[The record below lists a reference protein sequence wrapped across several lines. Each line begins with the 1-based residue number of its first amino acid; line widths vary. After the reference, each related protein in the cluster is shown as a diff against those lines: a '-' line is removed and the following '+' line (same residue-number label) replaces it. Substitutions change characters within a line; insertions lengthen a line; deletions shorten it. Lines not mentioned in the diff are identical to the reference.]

1 MPKGVTAELGAETIA
16 QNGYTWVKTEVG
28 WKYKH
33 VLIAEEKLGR
43 PLAADERVSFK
54 DHNRNNFDPDNVEVG
69 TYVKKVPALS
79 SLNKIRKRLD
89 KVEER
94 FMEEVQVIRTAL
106 DDLESEISREA
117 L

>member
-1 MPKGVTAELGAETIA
+1 MPKGVAAELGAETVA
-16 QNGYTWVKTEVG
+16 QNGYTWVKTKIG

-33 VLIAEEKLGR
+33 VLVAEERLGR
-43 PLAADERVSFK
+43 PLAPDERVSFK
-54 DHNRNNFDPDNVEVG
+54 DHDRNNFDPDNILVS

-79 SLNKIRKRLD
+79 SLNKVRKRLD

-94 FMEEVQVIRTAL
+94 FMEEVQLIRTAL
-106 DDLESEISREA
+106 DDLESEISSEA